1 MPRRRPRR
9 VHGRPAELTTDTREN
24 AQPQPGQTI
33 GGALHKATIRDVD
46 VAGKRVL
53 VRVDF
58 NVPMEGGRIVDDSRI
73 RAALP
78 TITDLVERNA
88 AVILMT
94 HLGRPDGHVD
104 EAYRTRP
111 LAERLSQLLRRP
123 VHHLDDCIGPAV
135 EAAVTAMRDGD
146 IVMLENVRFHP
157 GETKNDPVF
166 AKQLAALGDLYVDDA
181 FGAAHRAHASTA
193 GIAQYLPAV
202 AGLLMEREIKTLGRI
217 MVDPP
222 HPLVAIIGGSKIS
235 TKIGVVQSLLKR
247 VDRMCIGG
255 AMANTF
261 FKAKGMEMGRSLVEE
276 DQLDVARS
284 LLSSAGL
291 VLPLDAVIA
300 TDARPG
306 VKVETVA
313 IDAVPAD
320 MKVLDVGPM
329 TVERFLQT
337 CDGAHAVVWNGP
349 LGVYEVPPFDR
360 GTDALAEGLAG
371 SDAETI
377 IGGGDLVAALQK
389 QHLSDRMS
397 FVSTGGGATLEFLEG
412 KILPGIAVL
421 RDKNHA

>member
-1 MPRRRPRR
+1 VGIFLPGGRPHR
-9 VHGRPAELTTDTREN
+9 VHGRPAELTTD
-24 AQPQPGQTI
+24 ATI

-58 NVPMEGGRIVDDSRI
+58 NVPMEAGRIVDDSRI
-73 RAALP
+73 RAAMP
-78 TITDLVERNA
+78 TIEDLVQRSA
-88 AVILMT
+88 RVILMT
-94 HLGRPDGHVD
+94 HLGRPDGEVD
-104 EAYRTRP
+104 EAYRTGP
-111 LAERLSQLLRRP
+111 LAERLTDLIGRP
-123 VHHLDDCIGPAV
+123 VRHLDDCVGPAV
-135 EAAVTAMRDGD
+135 EAAVKAMRDGD

-157 GETKNDPVF
+157 GETKNDPAF
-166 AKQLAALGDLYVDDA
+166 ARQLAALGDLFVNDA

-235 TKIGVVQSLLKR
+235 TKIGVVRSLLQR
-247 VDRMCIGG
+247 VDRLCIGG
-255 AMANTF
+255 AMACTF
-261 FKAKGMEMGRSLVEE
+261 FKAKGLEMGRSLVED

-284 LLSSAGL
+284 LLTSAGQGSGTL

-300 TDARPG
+300 AEARPN
-306 VKVETVA
+306 VKVQTVA
-313 IDAVPAD
+313 IEAVPPE

-337 CDGAHAVVWNGP
+337 CDGAHAIVWNGP

-389 QHLSDRMS
+389 QHLAERMS

-421 RDKNHA
+421 RDKSYA

>member
-1 MPRRRPRR
+1 
-9 VHGRPAELTTDTREN
+9 
-24 AQPQPGQTI
+24 
-33 GGALHKATIRDVD
+33 
-46 VAGKRVL
+46 
-53 VRVDF
+53 
-58 NVPMEGGRIVDDSRI
+58 
-73 RAALP
+73 
-78 TITDLVERNA
+78 
-88 AVILMT
+88 
-94 HLGRPDGHVD
+94 
-104 EAYRTRP
+104 
-111 LAERLSQLLRRP
+111 
-123 VHHLDDCIGPAV
+123 
-135 EAAVTAMRDGD
+135 
-146 IVMLENVRFHP
+146 MLENVRFHP
-157 GETKNDPVF
+157 GETKNDPAF
-166 AKQLAALGDLYVDDA
+166 AKQLAALGDLYVNDA
-181 FGAAHRAHASTA
+181 FGAAHRAHASTV
-193 GIAQYLPAV
+193 GIAQHLPAV
-202 AGLLMEREIKTLGRI
+202 AGLLMEREIKTLGRV

-235 TKIGVVQSLLKR
+235 TKIGVVRSLLKR

-261 FKAKGMEMGRSLVEE
+261 FKAKGLEMGRSLVEE

-284 LLSSAGL
+284 LLTSAGL

-300 TDARPG
+300 ADARPDA
-306 VKVETVA
+306 KVETVA

-371 SDAETI
+371 SHAETI

-389 QHLSDRMS
+389 QHLADRMS

-421 RDKNHA
+421 RDKNDA

>member
-1 MPRRRPRR
+1 M
-9 VHGRPAELTTDTREN
+9 
-24 AQPQPGQTI
+24 
-33 GGALHKATIRDVD
+33 HKATIRDID

-58 NVPMEGGRIVDDSRI
+58 NVPMEAGRIVDDSRI
-73 RAALP
+73 RAAIP
-78 TITDLVERNA
+78 TIKDLVERSA
-88 AVILMT
+88 RVILMT
-94 HLGRPDGHVD
+94 HLGRPDGQVD

-111 LAERLSQLLRRP
+111 LAERLSDLMERP
-123 VHHLDDCIGPAV
+123 VRHLDDSIGPAV
-135 EAAVTAMRDGD
+135 EAAVRAMQDGD
-146 IVMLENVRFHP
+146 MVMLENVRFHP
-157 GETKNDPVF
+157 GETKNDPAF
-166 AKQLAALGDLYVDDA
+166 AKRLAALGDLYVNDA
-181 FGAAHRAHASTA
+181 FGTAHRAHASTA
-193 GIAQYLPAV
+193 GIAEYLPAV
-202 AGLLMEREIKTLGRI
+202 AGLLMEREIQTLGRI

-235 TKIGVVQSLLKR
+235 TKIGVVRSLLQR
-247 VDRMCIGG
+247 VDRLCIGG
-255 AMANTF
+255 AMACTF
-261 FKAKGMEMGRSLVEE
+261 FKAKGLEMGRSLVEE
-276 DQLDVARS
+276 DQLDVARA
-284 LLSSAGL
+284 LLTSAGQGSGTL

-300 TDARPG
+300 AEARPG
-306 VKVETVA
+306 VKVATVA

-389 QHLSDRMS
+389 QHLADRMS

-421 RDKNHA
+421 RDKNYA

>member
-1 MPRRRPRR
+1 VPGGRPHR
-9 VHGRPAELTTDTREN
+9 VHGRSAELTTD
-24 AQPQPGQTI
+24 ATI

-58 NVPMEGGRIVDDSRI
+58 NVPMEARRIVDDSRI
-73 RAALP
+73 RASIP
-78 TITDLVERNA
+78 TIKDLVERRA
-88 AVILMT
+88 RVILMT
-94 HLGRPDGHVD
+94 HLGRPDGQVD
-104 EAYRTRP
+104 EAYRTTP
-111 LAERLSQLLRRP
+111 LAKRLSELLGRP
-123 VHHLDDCIGPAV
+123 VSHLDDCVGPAV
-135 EAAVTAMRDGD
+135 EAAVRAMQDGE

-157 GETKNDPVF
+157 GETKNDLGF
-166 AKQLAALGDLYVDDA
+166 AKQLAALGDLYVNDA

-235 TKIGVVQSLLKR
+235 TKIGVVRSLLQR
-247 VDRMCIGG
+247 VDRLCIGG
-255 AMANTF
+255 AMACTF
-261 FKAKGMEMGRSLVEE
+261 FKAKGLEMGRSLVEE

-284 LLSSAGL
+284 LLAYAGQGSGTL

-300 TDARPG
+300 SEARPG
-306 VKVETVA
+306 VTVETVA

-329 TVERFLQT
+329 TVERFLQS
-337 CDGAHAVVWNGP
+337 CDGAHAVIWNGP

-389 QHLSDRMS
+389 QHLADRMS

-421 RDKNHA
+421 REKNHA

>member
-1 MPRRRPRR
+1 MGLFLPGRRPHR
-9 VHGRPAELTTDTREN
+9 VHGRPAELTTD
-24 AQPQPGQTI
+24 ATI
-33 GGALHKATIRDVD
+33 GGALHKATIRDID

-58 NVPMEGGRIVDDSRI
+58 NVPMEAGRIVDDSRI
-73 RAALP
+73 RAAIP
-78 TITDLVERNA
+78 TIKDLVERSA
-88 AVILMT
+88 RVILMT
-94 HLGRPDGHVD
+94 HLGRPDGQVD
-104 EAYRTRP
+104 EAYRTSP
-111 LAERLSQLLRRP
+111 LAERLSQLMERP
-123 VHHLDDCIGPAV
+123 VRHLDDSIGPTV
-135 EAAVTAMRDGD
+135 EAAVGAMQDGE

-157 GETKNDPVF
+157 GETKNDPAF
-166 AKQLAALGDLYVDDA
+166 AKQLAALGELYVDDA
-181 FGAAHRAHASTA
+181 FGAAHRAHASTV
-193 GIAQYLPAV
+193 GIARNLPAV
-202 AGLLMEREIKTLGRI
+202 AGLLMEREITTLGRI

-235 TKIGVVQSLLKR
+235 TKIGVLRSLLQR
-247 VDRMCIGG
+247 VDRLCIGG
-255 AMANTF
+255 AMACTF
-261 FKAKGMEMGRSLVEE
+261 FKAKGLEMGRSLVED

-284 LLSSAGL
+284 LLTSPALGSGTL

-300 TDARPG
+300 AEARPG

-313 IDAVPAD
+313 IDAIPPD

-337 CDGAHAVVWNGP
+337 SDGAHAVVWNGP

-389 QHLSDRMS
+389 QHLADRMS

-421 RDKNHA
+421 RDKNDA

>member
-1 MPRRRPRR
+1 VGLLLPGRRPER
-9 VHGRPAELTTDTREN
+9 VHGRPAELTTDATV
-24 AQPQPGQTI
+24 
-33 GGALHKATIRDVD
+33 GGALHKATIHDVD

-58 NVPMEGGRIVDDSRI
+58 NAPMEAGRIVDDTRI

-88 AVILMT
+88 RVIVMT
-94 HLGRPDGHVD
+94 HLGRPDGQVD

-111 LAERLSQLLRRP
+111 LAERLSQLLERP
-123 VHHLDDCIGPAV
+123 VRHLDDCIGPAV

-146 IVMLENVRFHP
+146 VVMLENVRFHR

-166 AKQLAALGDLYVDDA
+166 AKQLASLGDLYVNDA

-202 AGLLMEREIKTLGRI
+202 AGLLMEREIATLGRI

-235 TKIGVVQSLLKR
+235 TKIGVVRSLLQR
-247 VDRMCIGG
+247 VDRLCIGG
-255 AMANTF
+255 AMACTF
-261 FKAKGMEMGRSLVEE
+261 FKAKGLEMGRSLVED
-276 DQLDVARS
+276 DQLEVARS
-284 LLSSAGL
+284 LLSAAGQGNGTL

-300 TDARPG
+300 TEARPG

-349 LGVYEVPPFDR
+349 LGVYEVPPFDH

-389 QHLSDRMS
+389 QHLADRMS

-412 KILPGIAVL
+412 KVLPGIAVL
-421 RDKNHA
+421 RDKNDA

>member
-1 MPRRRPRR
+1 M
-9 VHGRPAELTTDTREN
+9 REN
-24 AQPQPGQTI
+24 PQPQPGQTI
-33 GGALHKATIRDVD
+33 GGALHKATIHDVD

-58 NVPMEGGRIVDDSRI
+58 NVPMEAGCIVDDSRI

-78 TITDLVERNA
+78 TITDLVGRNA
-88 AVILMT
+88 RVILMT
-94 HLGRPDGHVD
+94 HLGRPDGQVD
-104 EAYRTRP
+104 EADRTWP
-111 LAERLSQLLRRP
+111 LAERLSQLIQRP
-123 VHHLDDCIGPAV
+123 VRHLDDSIGPAV
-135 EAAVTAMRDGD
+135 QSAVNAMRDGD

-157 GETKNDPVF
+157 GETKNDPAF
-166 AKQLAALGDLYVDDA
+166 AQQLAALGDLYVNDA
-181 FGAAHRAHASTA
+181 FGTAHRAHASTT
-193 GIAQYLPAV
+193 GVAQHLPAV

-222 HPLVAIIGGSKIS
+222 HPFVAIIGGSKIS
-235 TKIGVVQSLLKR
+235 TKIGVVRSLLQR
-247 VDRMCIGG
+247 VDRLCIGG
-255 AMANTF
+255 AMACTF
-261 FKAKGMEMGRSLVEE
+261 FKAKGLEMGRSLVED

-284 LLSSAGL
+284 LLASAGQGGGTL

-300 TDARPG
+300 AEARPG

-337 CDGAHAVVWNGP
+337 CDGAHAIVWNGP

-389 QHLSDRMS
+389 QHLADRMS

-412 KILPGIAVL
+412 QILPGIAAL
-421 RDKNHA
+421 RDKNAP

>member
-1 MPRRRPRR
+1 M
-9 VHGRPAELTTDTREN
+9 
-24 AQPQPGQTI
+24 
-33 GGALHKATIRDVD
+33 D

-58 NVPMEGGRIVDDSRI
+58 NVPMEAGRIVDDTRI
-73 RAALP
+73 RQAIP
-78 TITDLVERNA
+78 TIQNLVERRA
-88 AVILMT
+88 RLILMT
-94 HLGRPDGHVD
+94 HLGRPDGQVD
-104 EAYRTRP
+104 EAYRTTP
-111 LAERLSQLLRRP
+111 LATRLGELMGRP
-123 VHHLDDCIGPAV
+123 VRHVNDCVGPAV
-135 EAAVTAMRDGD
+135 EAAVRELLDGD
-146 IVMLENVRFHP
+146 ILMLENIRFHP
-157 GETKNDPVF
+157 GETKNDPAF
-166 AKQLAALGDLYVDDA
+166 AKQLAAFGDIYVNDA
-181 FGAAHRAHASTA
+181 FGTAHRAHASTA
-193 GIAQYLPAV
+193 GIALYLPAV

-217 MVDPP
+217 MTDPP
-222 HPLVAIIGGSKIS
+222 HPLVAIVGGSKIS
-235 TKIGVVQSLLKR
+235 TKIGVLNSLLQR
-247 VDRMCIGG
+247 VDRLCIGG
-255 AMANTF
+255 AMACTLL
-261 FKAKGMEMGRSLVEE
+261 KAKGLEMGRSLIEE

-284 LLSSAGL
+284 LLASGGTL

-300 TDARPG
+300 AEASPG
-306 VKVETVA
+306 VKIETVA

-389 QHLSDRMS
+389 QHLADRMS

-412 KILPGIAVL
+412 KTLPGIAAL
-421 RDKNHA
+421 RDRAHA

>member
-1 MPRRRPRR
+1 MGIFLPCRRPHR
-9 VHGRPAELTTDTREN
+9 VHGRPAELTTD
-24 AQPQPGQTI
+24 ATI
-33 GGALHKATIRDVD
+33 GGALHKATIRDID

-58 NVPMEGGRIVDDSRI
+58 NVPMEAGRIVDDSRI
-73 RAALP
+73 RAAIP
-78 TITDLVERNA
+78 TIKDLVERSA
-88 AVILMT
+88 RVILMT
-94 HLGRPDGHVD
+94 HLGRPDGQVD

-111 LAERLSQLLRRP
+111 LAERLSDLMERP
-123 VHHLDDCIGPAV
+123 VRHLDDSIGPAV
-135 EAAVTAMRDGD
+135 EAAVRAMQDGD
-146 IVMLENVRFHP
+146 MVMLENVRFHP
-157 GETKNDPVF
+157 GETKNDPAF
-166 AKQLAALGDLYVDDA
+166 AKHLAALGDLYVNDA
-181 FGAAHRAHASTA
+181 FGTAHRAHASTA
-193 GIAQYLPAV
+193 GIAEYLPAV
-202 AGLLMEREIKTLGRI
+202 AGLLMEREIQTLGRI

-235 TKIGVVQSLLKR
+235 TKIGVVRSLLQR
-247 VDRMCIGG
+247 VDRLCIGG
-255 AMANTF
+255 AMACTF
-261 FKAKGMEMGRSLVEE
+261 FKAKGLEMGRSLVEE
-276 DQLDVARS
+276 DQLDVARE
-284 LLSSAGL
+284 LLTSAGQGSGTL

-300 TDARPG
+300 AEARPG

-389 QHLSDRMS
+389 QHLADRMS

-421 RDKNHA
+421 RDKNYA

>member
-1 MPRRRPRR
+1 MPGGRSYR
-9 VHGRPAELTTDTREN
+9 VHGRPAELTTD
-24 AQPQPGQTI
+24 ATI
-33 GGALHKATIRDVD
+33 GGALHKATIHDVD

-58 NVPMEGGRIVDDSRI
+58 NVPMEAGRIVDDSRI

-78 TITDLVERNA
+78 TITDLVGRNA
-88 AVILMT
+88 RVILMT
-94 HLGRPDGHVD
+94 HLGRPDGQVD
-104 EAYRTRP
+104 EADRTWP
-111 LAERLSQLLRRP
+111 LAERLSQLMQRP
-123 VHHLDDCIGPAV
+123 VRHLDDSIGPAV
-135 EAAVTAMRDGD
+135 QSAVNAMRDGD
-146 IVMLENVRFHP
+146 IVMLENVRFHA
-157 GETKNDPVF
+157 GETKNDPAF
-166 AKQLAALGDLYVDDA
+166 AQQLAALGDLYVNDA
-181 FGAAHRAHASTA
+181 FGTAHRAHASTT
-193 GIAQYLPAV
+193 GVAQHLPAV

-222 HPLVAIIGGSKIS
+222 HPFVAIIGGSKIS
-235 TKIGVVQSLLKR
+235 TKIGVVRSLLQR
-247 VDRMCIGG
+247 VDRLCIGG
-255 AMANTF
+255 AMACTF
-261 FKAKGMEMGRSLVEE
+261 FKAKGLEMGRSLVED

-284 LLSSAGL
+284 LLASAGQGGGTL

-300 TDARPG
+300 AEARPG

-337 CDGAHAVVWNGP
+337 CDGAHAIVWNGP

-389 QHLSDRMS
+389 QHLADRMS

-412 KILPGIAVL
+412 QILPGIAAL
-421 RDKNHA
+421 RDKNTP

>member
-1 MPRRRPRR
+1 MGLFVPGRRPYR
-9 VHGRPAELTTDTREN
+9 VHGRPAELTTD
-24 AQPQPGQTI
+24 ATI

-58 NVPMEGGRIVDDSRI
+58 NVPMEAGGIVDDSRI
-73 RAALP
+73 RAAIP
-78 TITDLVERNA
+78 TIKDLVERSA
-88 AVILMT
+88 RVILMT
-94 HLGRPDGHVD
+94 HLGRPDGQVD
-104 EAYRTRP
+104 EAYRTSP
-111 LAERLSQLLRRP
+111 LAARLSQLMERP
-123 VHHLDDCIGPAV
+123 VRHLDDSIGPTV
-135 EAAVTAMRDGD
+135 EAAVRAMQDGE

-157 GETKNDPVF
+157 GETKNDPAF
-166 AKQLAALGDLYVDDA
+166 AKKLAALGDLYVNDA
-181 FGAAHRAHASTA
+181 FGTAHRAHASTA
-193 GIAQYLPAV
+193 GIAEYLPAV
-202 AGLLMEREIKTLGRI
+202 AGLLMEREIQTLGRI

-235 TKIGVVQSLLKR
+235 TKIGVVRSLLQR
-247 VDRMCIGG
+247 ADRLCIGG
-255 AMANTF
+255 AMASTF
-261 FKAKGMEMGRSLVEE
+261 FKAKGLEMGRSLVEE
-276 DQLDVARS
+276 DQLDVARA
-284 LLSSAGL
+284 LLTSAGQGSGTL

-300 TDARPG
+300 AEARPG

-313 IDAVPAD
+313 IDAVPGD

-337 CDGAHAVVWNGP
+337 CDGAHAIVWNGP

-377 IGGGDLVAALQK
+377 IGGGDLVAALKK
-389 QHLSDRMS
+389 QHLADRMT

-412 KILPGIAVL
+412 RILPGIAVL
-421 RDKNHA
+421 GDKNDA